1 MFAEDKRGLDGMK
14 TIIVTPTYNER
25 SNIKELIQIVFSI
38 DPNYHLLIVDDN
50 SPDGTADVVEDMSI
64 TYPNLHLKKR
74 PEKLGLGTAY
84 CAGFKLALEKGFDT
98 IIQID
103 ADLSH
108 NPKDIPRL
116 IDKLDKYDLVLGSRY
131 CNGVSVVRWPIRR
144 LILSYGANL
153 YTRIVTGLPVRDAT
167 GGFKCWRKEVLEN
180 INLEE
185 VHSEGY
191 SFQIEMTFRA
201 WLKGFKITEIPIIF
215 IERSSGQSKM
225 SKRIIYE
232 AILMVWRLRLWKIFG
247 WHK

>member
-1 MFAEDKRGLDGMK
+1 MK

-50 SPDGTADVVEDMSI
+50 SPDGTANVVEDMSI

-74 PEKLGLGTAY
+74 PGKLGLGTAY